1 MGEAATEFVIKGDI
15 SLSYLIGLMIR
26 GVIIMATQL
35 PCRLLAM
42 EHEYVAAAK
51 GKRQWSGPAQ
61 FCDGTNALAKLDRL
75 AAPFFHDTL
84 ARVGV
89 KKIIVELSRVT

>member
-35 PCRLLAM
+35 PCRLLAT
-42 EHEYVAAAK
+42 EHECVATAK
-51 GKRQWSGPAQ
+51 GK
-61 FCDGTNALAKLDRL
+61 
-75 AAPFFHDTL
+75 
-84 ARVGV
+84 
-89 KKIIVELSRVT
+89 